1 MRKYTLLFTLSLIW
15 GSQFLFIALITHDA
29 SSITIS
35 FYKALLATLF
45 LFIMTLF
52 MRKTPYKK
60 QWGLYILIAIFEV
73 VIPFI
78 FIVQGQRYISSGM
91 ASIIIALTPVFTL
104 LILILIRQRKFN
116 LVEIFALILGIF
128 GIVILSWNP
137 EKLGLVEYVS
147 LGLLL
152 IASLSFAISLVL
164 MQNLQDDVPIHH
176 MRNVLS
182 IATIILIPITIFSS
196 NTFTLHFD
204 PLQWS
209 SLIILGLVHS
219 ALAYVIYNILV
230 RQYDAVFASLSN
242 YIVPVVGVLLGVLIL
257 HEHLTLN
264 IIMGSA
270 VVLLSLIISQQ
281 VKSG

>member
-29 SSITIS
+29 SAITIS

-60 QWGLYILIAIFEV
+60 QWSLYILIAIFEV

-104 LILILIRQRKFN
+104 FILILIRQRKFN

-204 PLQWS
+204 SLQWS

-264 IIMGSA
+264 IIIGSA

>member
-29 SSITIS
+29 SAITIS

-60 QWGLYILIAIFEV
+60 QWSLYILIAIFEV

-104 LILILIRQRKFN
+104 FILILIRQRKFN

-137 EKLGLVEYVS
+137 EKLGLAEYVS

-164 MQNLQDDVPIHH
+164 MQNLQDDVSIHH

-204 PLQWS
+204 SLQWS

-264 IIMGSA
+264 IIIGSA

>member
-29 SSITIS
+29 SAITIS

-60 QWGLYILIAIFEV
+60 QWSLYILIAIFEV

-104 LILILIRQRKFN
+104 FILILIRQRKFN

-137 EKLGLVEYVS
+137 EKLGLAEYVS

-204 PLQWS
+204 SLQWS

-264 IIMGSA
+264 IIIGSA

>member
-52 MRKTPYKK
+52 MRKKTYKK

-104 LILILIRQRKFN
+104 FILILIRQRKFN
-116 LVEIFALILGIF
+116 LVEIFALVLGIF

-137 EKLGLVEYVS
+137 EELGLVEYVS

-182 IATIILIPITIFSS
+182 IATVILIPLTILSS
-196 NTFTLHFD
+196 NTFSLHFD
-204 PLQWS
+204 SLQWS

-264 IIMGSA
+264 IIIGSA

-281 VKSG
+281 VKSS

>member
-1 MRKYTLLFTLSLIW
+1 M
-15 GSQFLFIALITHDA
+15 
-29 SSITIS
+29 
-35 FYKALLATLF
+35 
-45 LFIMTLF
+45 
-52 MRKTPYKK
+52 
-60 QWGLYILIAIFEV
+60 
-73 VIPFI
+73 
-78 FIVQGQRYISSGM
+78 QGQRYISSGM

-104 LILILIRQRKFN
+104 FILILIRQRKFN

-182 IATIILIPITIFSS
+182 IATIILIPITIFFS

>member
-1 MRKYTLLFTLSLIW
+1 M
-15 GSQFLFIALITHDA
+15 
-29 SSITIS
+29 
-35 FYKALLATLF
+35 
-45 LFIMTLF
+45 
-52 MRKTPYKK
+52 
-60 QWGLYILIAIFEV
+60 
-73 VIPFI
+73 PFI

-104 LILILIRQRKFN
+104 FILILIRQRKFN
-116 LVEIFALILGIF
+116 LVEISALILGIF

-204 PLQWS
+204 SLQ
-209 SLIILGLVHS
+209 
-219 ALAYVIYNILV
+219 
-230 RQYDAVFASLSN
+230 
-242 YIVPVVGVLLGVLIL
+242 
-257 HEHLTLN
+257 
-264 IIMGSA
+264 
-270 VVLLSLIISQQ
+270 
-281 VKSG
+281 

>member
-60 QWGLYILIAIFEV
+60 QWGLYILIA
-73 VIPFI
+73 
-78 FIVQGQRYISSGM
+78 
-91 ASIIIALTPVFTL
+91 
-104 LILILIRQRKFN
+104 
-116 LVEIFALILGIF
+116 
-128 GIVILSWNP
+128 
-137 EKLGLVEYVS
+137 
-147 LGLLL
+147 
-152 IASLSFAISLVL
+152 SLSFAISLVL

-204 PLQWS
+204 SLQWS

-264 IIMGSA
+264 IIIGSA

>member
-60 QWGLYILIAIFEV
+60 QWGLYILIA
-73 VIPFI
+73 
-78 FIVQGQRYISSGM
+78 
-91 ASIIIALTPVFTL
+91 
-104 LILILIRQRKFN
+104 
-116 LVEIFALILGIF
+116 
-128 GIVILSWNP
+128 
-137 EKLGLVEYVS
+137 
-147 LGLLL
+147 
-152 IASLSFAISLVL
+152 SLSFAISLVL

-204 PLQWS
+204 SLQ
-209 SLIILGLVHS
+209 
-219 ALAYVIYNILV
+219 
-230 RQYDAVFASLSN
+230 
-242 YIVPVVGVLLGVLIL
+242 
-257 HEHLTLN
+257 
-264 IIMGSA
+264 
-270 VVLLSLIISQQ
+270 
-281 VKSG
+281 

>member
-104 LILILIRQRKFN
+104 FILILIRQRKFN
-116 LVEIFALILGIF
+116 LVEILALILGIF

-137 EKLGLVEYVS
+137 ENLGLVEYVS

-204 PLQWS
+204 SLQ
-209 SLIILGLVHS
+209 
-219 ALAYVIYNILV
+219 
-230 RQYDAVFASLSN
+230 
-242 YIVPVVGVLLGVLIL
+242 
-257 HEHLTLN
+257 
-264 IIMGSA
+264 
-270 VVLLSLIISQQ
+270 
-281 VKSG
+281 